1 MELRSIK
8 NKKRRL
14 PEIKNKNTKMK
25 MFNKIALVT
34 LISMVA
40 LVSRAQ
46 QDPMYTQYIFNLQ
59 TVNPAYARYWQTM
72 GFMAL
77 TRVQWVGIT
86 GHPTTQT
93 LSFQAPLKSKKV
105 GVGFDAIYDVVG
117 LEKRISLHFDYS
129 YEIELYN
136 QTTLRLGL
144 DGGFTNYCHNL
155 LDYQQYP
162 DGISDPAFQITVKNQ
177 FMPNFGVGFFLSNP
191 KYFLSLSLPKIIENN
206 YASNSNNFS
215 ISAEKRHLYFAG
227 GMVFNL
233 SDAVVFKPTFMTQ
246 IVTGAPVLYDLSANF
261 LLANRLWLGGM
272 YRSGDAVS
280 AIVQWVLTK
289 NLRIGY
295 AHDFSTTDLSNY
307 HSGIHEIML
316 SFEFSALRVNF
327 ISPRYF

>member
-1 MELRSIK
+1 MTIIK
-8 NKKRRL
+8 R
-14 PEIKNKNTKMK
+14 
-25 MFNKIALVT
+25 IALVLLMT
-34 LISMVA
+34 LGA

-59 TVNPAYARYWQTM
+59 TVNPAYAGYWKTM
-72 GFMAL
+72 GLMAL
-77 TRVQWVGIT
+77 TRVQWVGIS
-86 GHPTTQT
+86 GHPVTQT

-105 GVGFDAIYDVVG
+105 GVGFDAIYDKVG
-117 LEKRISLHFDYS
+117 LEKRLSRHFDYS
-129 YEIELYN
+129 YELSVNEN
-136 QTTLRLGL
+136 TTLRLGL
-144 DGGFTNYCHNL
+144 DGGFTNYSHNL

-177 FMPNFGVGFFLSNP
+177 FMPNFGVGFYLSSQ
-191 KYFLSLSLPKIIENN
+191 KYFLSLSLPRIIENN

-227 GMVFNL
+227 GMVFKL
-233 SDAVVFKPTFMTQ
+233 SDLVVFKPTFMTQ
-246 IVTGAPVLYDLSANF
+246 SVKGAPLLYDLSANF
-261 LLANRLWLGGM
+261 LLANKLWVGGM

-280 AIVQWVLTK
+280 AIVQWIVNK
-289 NLRIGY
+289 NMRIGY

-316 SFEFSALRVNF
+316 SFEFSALKVDF